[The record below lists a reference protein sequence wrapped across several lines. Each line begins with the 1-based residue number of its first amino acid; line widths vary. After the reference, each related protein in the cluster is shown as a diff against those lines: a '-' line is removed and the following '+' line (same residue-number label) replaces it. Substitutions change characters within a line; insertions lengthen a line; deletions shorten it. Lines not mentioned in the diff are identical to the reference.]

1 MEHICTINH
10 NKMTV

>member
-10 NKMTV
+10 NKKTV